1 VVGDAGGAG
10 GPPAEVN
17 AAGLSANLRAA
28 YDAAAPRWAEGPERV
43 YAGLARALLA
53 AAVLGPP
60 GAGAAD
66 GRVLGDAGLAGGRVL
81 DLGAGTGV
89 AGRAALAAGARSVVC
104 ADSAVSMLRRSD
116 PRLHPVA
123 ADATALPFRDGCFDL
138 VLAAF
143 CLGHLDRPVAGL
155 REARR
160 VGAALAA
167 SSFAAGWNHP
177 AKGAVDEVLGSFG
190 YEPPPWY
197 VTFKRDTE
205 PRASDPAAL
214 GRDTAAAGYTDIRLR
229 TVTVDTGLSS
239 PAELASWRLGMAH
252 VAPFMGSLPAVRRA
266 ELRRAA
272 EAAVAGTG
280 PLVVDMLVLLA
291 R

>member
-1 VVGDAGGAG
+1 VVGDAGAPG
-10 GPPAEVN
+10 GPAAE
-17 AAGLSANLRAA
+17 LSGDLRVA
-28 YDAAAPRWAEGPERV
+28 YDAAAVLWARGPEPV
-43 YAGLARALLA
+43 YGRLARALLA
-53 AAVLGPP
+53 QV
-60 GAGAAD
+60 D
-66 GRVLGDAGLAGGRVL
+66 RGLAGARVL

-104 ADSAVSMLRRSD
+104 ADSALGMLRRCEA
-116 PRLHPVA
+116 RLHPVA
-123 ADATALPFRDGCFDL
+123 ADVTALPFRDGCFDL

-160 VGAALAA
+160 MARALAA

-177 AKGAVDEVLGSFG
+177 AKAAVDEVLRSFG
-190 YEPPPWY
+190 YQPPAWY

-205 PRASDPAAL
+205 PWASDPAAL
-214 GRDTAAAGYTDIRLR
+214 GRDATAAGYTGIRLR
-229 TVTVDTGLSS
+229 TVTVDTGLSG

-252 VAPFMGSLPAVRRA
+252 VAPFVGSLTAARQA
-266 ELRRAA
+266 ELRHAA
-272 EAAVAGTG
+272 EAAVTGTG
-280 PLVVDMLVLLA
+280 PLVVQMLVLTA